1 MAEANLGLCP
11 PQLHSNMRQPSLWVC
26 TQAVQGSP
34 LPPPPPSLYLLVHLR
49 FPLLC
54 PPSVLSCLHA
64 VLQKWAGISLCLP
77 TCIAHSTRVCCQ
89 VPITPVLP
97 LRFCSLVAAVAPSAQ
112 HSRHGDPRIRRAKA
126 ERESLVKVWLQTHT
140 FTMLNCVTCLSVDG
154 MGISLRQGEKGFGLT
169 SRCIAWPLTEM
180 EERAQ
185 GKDRAIVRAAPLDML
200 CLRNLYLL

>member
-1 MAEANLGLCP
+1 MHSFTAQVLSHLWRAHTGSRKLWGGLLSAGVGREVAEANLGLCP

-34 LPPPPPSLYLLVHLR
+34 LPPQPPSLHLLVHLR

-89 VPITPVLP
+89 VPITPSFP
-97 LRFCSLVAAVAPSAQ
+97 FASAHWWLR
-112 HSRHGDPRIRRAKA
+112 
-126 ERESLVKVWLQTHT
+126 
-140 FTMLNCVTCLSVDG
+140 
-154 MGISLRQGEKGFGLT
+154 
-169 SRCIAWPLTEM
+169 
-180 EERAQ
+180 
-185 GKDRAIVRAAPLDML
+185 
-200 CLRNLYLL
+200 